1 MISRTSMF
9 RSIVE
14 NAQLTLKQQI
24 TNIPKSAGIN
34 YQNFVNLN
42 DVQKREVLTAIQ
54 SLKSYETSSKAQND
68 RRRKLFQRMS
78 YKQQKACKDI
88 GYLKKLDKIDNAIS
102 ANYKFVNDVADHAIA
117 KYGISLKDFDLL
129 NSEKKNASTTSA
141 SNYRVIEALGHYTRD
156 WHPENIGLELL
167 PIYEY
172 VALQLS
178 ALIPYDAKKDTCLVS
193 QGQD

>member
-1 MISRTSMF
+1 MLLDVQLISTTVPLCIIVYYLLSLVYQKSQVPILVSTFIFTNMISRTSMF

-42 DVQKREVLTAIQ
+42 DVQNEVLTAIQ

-88 GYLKKLDKIDNAIS
+88 GYLKNWIKSIMLSVPITNLLMMLLTML
-102 ANYKFVNDVADHAIA
+102 
-117 KYGISLKDFDLL
+117 SLNMEF
-129 NSEKKNASTTSA
+129 
-141 SNYRVIEALGHYTRD
+141 R
-156 WHPENIGLELL
+156 
-167 PIYEY
+167 
-172 VALQLS
+172 
-178 ALIPYDAKKDTCLVS
+178 
-193 QGQD
+193 